1 MNHQKAFAEINQ
13 SRLYYEQAGT
23 DYPLVLVH
31 GFGLDGRMWDEQ
43 FAIFAQ
49 HFRVVRYDLRGF
61 GQSSLPDQPYSHVD
75 DLKSLLDY
83 LSIEQAHL
91 VGLSLGGAI
100 AMEFA
105 FRYPTAV
112 SHLVLANSVL
122 DGFRMSETWDNSVI
136 PLYTHGRA
144 GDLAMAKHLW
154 LSHSLFTPALQNE
167 RCREQLQQ
175 IVTDYSGWHWLHQDP
190 GTGPT
195 TPTIERLN
203 EIQAPTLVIIGELDL
218 PDFHLVTD
226 MLQQQIPQAQKVIL
240 PGAGHM
246 SNMESPERFNEAV
259 LNFLSMV

>member
-1 MNHQKAFAEINQ
+1 
-13 SRLYYEQAGT
+13 
-23 DYPLVLVH
+23 LVLVH

-43 FAIFAQ
+43 FAIMGFA
-49 HFRVVRYDLRGF
+49 L
-61 GQSSLPDQPYSHVD
+61 
-75 DLKSLLDY
+75 
-83 LSIEQAHL
+83 
-91 VGLSLGGAI
+91 
-100 AMEFA
+100 
-105 FRYPTAV
+105 RYPTAV

-154 LSHSLFTPALQNE
+154 LSHPLFTPALQNE
-167 RCREQLQQ
+167 RGREQLQQ

-226 MLQQQIPQAQKVIL
+226 MLQQQIPQAQKVNL